1 MKKTLFLSLTAAIVT
16 FSGLPGLTDGLV
28 FDAVDYPVSVAAANS
43 SYTTTSTPVPTVA
56 KTSNSVS
63 VNSSIKTPDD
73 SGQGSLQNAIYQIE
87 SAQVELRDKLVEF
100 KAKYSETDNNYRV
113 IKEQRKAQMRDVK
126 NTEKKIKELERT
138 KDKIRK
144 SFQQQ

>member
-73 SGQGSLQNAIYQIE
+73 SGQGNLQNAIYQIE

-100 KAKYSETDNNYRV
+100 KAKYSETDNNYRI